1 MEDPARMRSACG
13 AAVAL
18 ALMVAVALPPMTWA
32 QAPTAKEVYTL
43 KDLIQRALAT
53 SPEVRQFQRGAEVA
67 LAKKDQ
73 ADAARF
79 PQIELT
85 AVVGPSPRARGTVVD
100 SPDRKDHP
108 IVTNVFE
115 RVEMTLVQ
123 PLYTFGKITGFREA
137 AAEGVKV
144 DKAKVDEKA
153 ADLVLRIKELYYGRL
168 LASDLLG
175 LIDEISGDLDKAI
188 EKTERQLKGE
198 APDVDEVDL
207 YKLKAFRG
215 EVVKN
220 RNEAQKGFDL
230 ATTALR
236 TYAGLD
242 PGRPLELDAS
252 GLDATPR
259 KVEPEDQA
267 IGTALDLRPEMAQV
281 YNAETGDIFP
291 IRKISG

>member
-1 MEDPARMRSACG
+1 MDDPARMRSARG
-13 AAVAL
+13 MAVSL
-18 ALMVAVALPPMTWA
+18 ALMVAVAFPWMTWA
-32 QAPTAKEVYTL
+32 QAPTAKSVYTL

-53 SPEVRQFQRGAEVA
+53 SPEIRQSQRGAEVA

-85 AVVGPSPRARGTVVD
+85 AVVGPSPRARGTVEGG
-100 SPDRKDHP
+100 SPDRKDNP
-108 IVTNVFE
+108 VVTNVFE
-115 RVEMTLVQ
+115 RIEMTLVQ

-144 DKAKVDEKA
+144 DKAKVEEKA

-168 LASDLLG
+168 LADDLLG
-175 LIDEISGDLDKAI
+175 LIDEIRGDLDKAI
-188 EKTERQLKGE
+188 EKTERQLKAD
-198 APDVDEVDL
+198 APGVDEVDL

-215 EVVKN
+215 EILKN

-230 ATTALR
+230 ATTGLR
-236 TYAGLD
+236 TFAGLD
-242 PGRPLELDAS
+242 PGQSLELDAG

-267 IGTALDLRPEMAQV
+267 IGTALDQRP
-281 YNAETGDIFP
+281 
-291 IRKISG
+291 